1 MPVILI
7 GLALQTAVTALA
19 VLLLL
24 EGEWLRAATGLQLPL
39 LARLLVVTVIVL
51 LLVGSYDEVTT
62 YLSNQRGEPPRS
74 R

>member
-39 LARLLVVTVIVL
+39 LARLLVVTAIVL
-51 LLVGSYDEVTT
+51 LLVGSYDEITT

>member
-39 LARLLVVTVIVL
+39 LARLLAVTVIVL
-51 LLVGSYDEVTT
+51 LLVGSYDEITT